1 MLRLVEVLPHVP
13 GEKQSAIQLEGPF
26 VVRAYQLGDL
36 AACFRA
42 HLGAAMTTSVVEC
55 TNLFICATDD
65 RDRVIADL
73 QRQVLT
79 RLLQL
84 KCVPCEDPTFVPDL
98 FQILPINVWIAIK
111 GTWQRVVRLALR
123 D

>member
-1 MLRLVEVLPHVP
+1 M
-13 GEKQSAIQLEGPF
+13 
-26 VVRAYQLGDL
+26 
-36 AACFRA
+36 AA
-42 HLGAAMTTSVVEC
+42 SVVERSNLLVC
-55 TNLFICATDD
+55 TAHDS
-65 RDRVIADL
+65 DRVIADL

>member
-1 MLRLVEVLPHVP
+1 MAA
-13 GEKQSAIQLEGPF
+13 G
-26 VVRAYQLGDL
+26 VVK
-36 AACFRA
+36 
-42 HLGAAMTTSVVEC
+42 C
-55 TNLFICATDD
+55 TNLLVCAAHDS
-65 RDRVIADL
+65 DRVIADL

-84 KCVPCEDPTFVPDL
+84 KCVSCENPAFVPDL
-98 FQILPINVWIAIK
+98 FQVLPVYVWIAIK